1 MIRTTQI
8 KLPAD
13 HDKDAVRMELIRRAG
28 GEEPVSWQIVRRS
41 LDARKKP
48 KLYYIYT
55 IDAVFSRESL
65 ILKKRRKY
73 FEKADRPAYT
83 FPVKWNP
90 VLHGTIGQEDR
101 PVIAGMGPAGLFAGL
116 VLARNGFRPV
126 IFERGES
133 LDMRKK
139 SVDRYFEEGILNP
152 ESNIQFG
159 EGGAGTF
166 SDGKLNTM
174 VKDHFGRNRFV
185 LEEFVNHGAPEDI
198 LYDAK
203 PHVGTDRLKEVVRQI
218 REEILSYGGEIF
230 YGSKLEGILTDRERL
245 CGIQIR
251 TGEGLRD
258 HACRHLILA
267 IGHSARDTFTM
278 LYDHRIAME
287 QKAFA
292 IGVRVEHPAR
302 MINRVQYGMADPGHV
317 GTATYRLSHQ
327 CINQRGVYTFCMCPG
342 GYVVNAASD
351 PKGLCVNG
359 MSYRDRAGINSNSA
373 VVTTVGPEDYESSHP
388 LAGVEFQKKYE
399 ELAFLAGWRKVP
411 VQLYGDFR
419 EKRTSIGLGDVT
431 PQIKGGWHYS
441 NLWNC
446 LPESVCSSILEG
458 MTAFGR
464 KLTGFDRPDTILC
477 GVETRT
483 SSPVRILRNDL
494 RQSNVEGIFPCGEG
508 AGYAGGIT
516 SAAMD
521 GLKTAEALAAGILS
535 RYGS

>member
-8 KLPAD
+8 KLPTD
-13 HDKDAVRMELIRRAG
+13 HDEDAVRKELIRRAG
-28 GEEPVSWQIVRRS
+28 GEEPVSWQITRRS

-48 KLYYIYT
+48 RLYYNYT
-55 IDAVFSRESL
+55 VEAVFQRETV
-65 ILKKRRKY
+65 ILKKRKKY
-73 FEKADRPAYT
+73 FEKADRQTYT
-83 FPVKWNP
+83 FPAKWNP
-90 VLHGTIGQEDR
+90 VLNGQIRKEDR

-116 VLARNGFRPV
+116 VLARAGFKPV
-126 IFERGES
+126 IFERGEA
-133 LDMRKK
+133 LDQRKV

-174 VKDHFGRNRFV
+174 VKDRFGRNRFV
-185 LEEFVNHGAPEDI
+185 LKEFADHGAPEDI

-203 PHVGTDRLKEVVRQI
+203 PHVGTDRLEEVVRSI
-218 REEILSYGGEIF
+218 REEILSLGGEIF
-230 YGSKLEGILTDRERL
+230 YGSKVEGILT
-245 CGIQIR
+245 
-251 TGEGLRD
+251 GEGKLKAVQVRKKEGLID
-258 HACRHLILA
+258 YACRHLILA
-267 IGHSARDTFTM
+267 VGHSARDTFSM
-278 LYDHRIAME
+278 LYDQKVAME

-302 MINRVQYGMADPGHV
+302 MINRVQYGMEDPGKV

-351 PKGLCVNG
+351 SKGLCVNG
-359 MSYRDRAGINSNSA
+359 MSYHDRAGINSNSA

-411 VQLYGDFR
+411 VQLFGDFR

-458 MTAFGR
+458 MTAFGQ

-483 SSPVRILRNDL
+483 SSPVRILRNEL

-521 GLKTAEALAAGILS
+521 GIKTAEALAARILS
-535 RYGS
+535 GYGS